1 MRFGGDDFDDDGRN
15 NNNNDHHHNHHRVRQ
30 FSHVEGN
37 YATSVKIRWRLTRRE
52 KRLVDDFVRELQ
64 LFFSSSSSSSSNASS
79 NSTLMR
85 RVRVRELLKSS
96 SETDEDDD
104 TMMMHV
110 SLSRTFPIRKE
121 QRDPYRARLKTRLGE
136 QIERLLYRPIE
147 KNEEE
152 THNKHDDDD
161 ENKQKSFESSVL
173 ELKRMKVFVNDARTT
188 TFVALCEKNGEDAR
202 LKNNGSGRVRDMIR
216 AVNEV
221 NEQFGFPK
229 YEYEP
234 CVIPHA
240 SFCYADGDWEEEMR
254 RAVEAVV
261 QKRAKEKQDAIEV
274 TCKTDAI
281 DLCIS
286 GWEPK
291 KVFSSER
298 LPPPPI

>member
-1 MRFGGDDFDDDGRN
+1 MRPGGDDDDDGRN
-15 NNNNDHHHNHHRVRQ
+15 NDHRVRQ

-37 YATSVKIRWRLTRRE
+37 YATSVKIRWQLTRRE
-52 KRLVDDFVRELQ
+52 KRMVDDVVRELQ
-64 LFFSSSSSSSSNASS
+64 LFFSSSNSSSS
-79 NSTLMR
+79 STLMR
-85 RVRVRELLKSS
+85 RVRVRELLSS
-96 SETDEDDD
+96 SETEEDNDD
-104 TMMMHV
+104 KMVHV

-121 QRDPYRARLKTRLGE
+121 QRDPYRARLKTKLGE
-136 QIERLLYRPIE
+136 QIERLFCPK

-152 THNKHDDDD
+152 TQKH
-161 ENKQKSFESSVL
+161 ERHCFIL
-173 ELKRMKVFVNDARTT
+173 ELKRMKVFINDARTT

-202 LKNNGSGRVRDMIR
+202 LKNGSGRVRDMIR

-240 SFCYADGDWEEEMR
+240 SFCYADGDWGEEMR

>member
-1 MRFGGDDFDDDGRN
+1 
-15 NNNNDHHHNHHRVRQ
+15 
-30 FSHVEGN
+30 
-37 YATSVKIRWRLTRRE
+37 
-52 KRLVDDFVRELQ
+52 
-64 LFFSSSSSSSSNASS
+64 
-79 NSTLMR
+79 MR

-136 QIERLLYRPIE
+136 QIERLFYRPIE

>member
-1 MRFGGDDFDDDGRN
+1 MRGGDDDFDDGGH
-15 NNNNDHHHNHHRVRQ
+15 NNNDRVRQ

-52 KRLVDDFVRELQ
+52 KRLVDDVVRELQ
-64 LFFSSSSSSSSNASS
+64 LFFSSNSS
-79 NSTLMR
+79 STLMR

-104 TMMMHV
+104 KMMHV

-136 QIERLLYRPIE
+136 QIERLLYCPIE

>member
-1 MRFGGDDFDDDGRN
+1 MRFGGDDDDDFDDGRN
-15 NNNNDHHHNHHRVRQ
+15 NNNNDHHHRVRQ

-52 KRLVDDFVRELQ
+52 KRLVDDVVRELQ
-64 LFFSSSSSSSSNASS
+64 LFFSSSSSSSNASS
-79 NSTLMR
+79 NNSTLMR

-104 TMMMHV
+104 KMMMHV

-136 QIERLLYRPIE
+136 QIERLFCPK

-152 THNKHDDDD
+152 TQKQND
-161 ENKQKSFESSVL
+161 ERQSFAVL

-254 RAVEAVV
+254 KAVEAVV
-261 QKRAKEKQDAIEV
+261 QKRAKEKQVAIEV

>member
-1 MRFGGDDFDDDGRN
+1 
-15 NNNNDHHHNHHRVRQ
+15 
-30 FSHVEGN
+30 
-37 YATSVKIRWRLTRRE
+37 
-52 KRLVDDFVRELQ
+52 
-64 LFFSSSSSSSSNASS
+64 
-79 NSTLMR
+79 MR

-104 TMMMHV
+104 KMMHV

-136 QIERLLYRPIE
+136 QIERLFCPK

-152 THNKHDDDD
+152 TQKHDD
-161 ENKQKSFESSVL
+161 ERQSFAVL

-202 LKNNGSGRVRDMIR
+202 LKNGSGRVRDMIR

>member
-1 MRFGGDDFDDDGRN
+1 M
-15 NNNNDHHHNHHRVRQ
+15 
-30 FSHVEGN
+30 
-37 YATSVKIRWRLTRRE
+37 
-52 KRLVDDFVRELQ
+52 
-64 LFFSSSSSSSSNASS
+64 
-79 NSTLMR
+79 
-85 RVRVRELLKSS
+85 RELLKS

-104 TMMMHV
+104 KMMHV

-136 QIERLLYRPIE
+136 QIERLFYCPK

-152 THNKHDDDD
+152 THKHDD
-161 ENKQKSFESSVL
+161 ENKQKSFESVL

>member
-1 MRFGGDDFDDDGRN
+1 MRGGDDDFDDGGH
-15 NNNNDHHHNHHRVRQ
+15 NNNDRVRQ

-52 KRLVDDFVRELQ
+52 KRMVDDVVRELQ
-64 LFFSSSSSSSSNASS
+64 LFFSSNSS
-79 NSTLMR
+79 STLMR

-96 SETDEDDD
+96 SETDENDDK
-104 TMMMHV
+104 MMHV

-136 QIERLLYRPIE
+136 QIERLLYCPIE

>member
-1 MRFGGDDFDDDGRN
+1 
-15 NNNNDHHHNHHRVRQ
+15 
-30 FSHVEGN
+30 
-37 YATSVKIRWRLTRRE
+37 
-52 KRLVDDFVRELQ
+52 
-64 LFFSSSSSSSSNASS
+64 
-79 NSTLMR
+79 MR

-96 SETDEDDD
+96 ETDEDDD
-104 TMMMHV
+104 KMMMHV

-136 QIERLLYRPIE
+136 QIERLLYCPIE

-161 ENKQKSFESSVL
+161 ENKEKSFESSVL

-188 TFVALCEKNGEDAR
+188 TFVALCEKNGEDAK

>member
-1 MRFGGDDFDDDGRN
+1 
-15 NNNNDHHHNHHRVRQ
+15 
-30 FSHVEGN
+30 
-37 YATSVKIRWRLTRRE
+37 
-52 KRLVDDFVRELQ
+52 
-64 LFFSSSSSSSSNASS
+64 
-79 NSTLMR
+79 MR
-85 RVRVRELLKSS
+85 RVRVRELLSS
-96 SETDEDDD
+96 SETEEDNDD
-104 TMMMHV
+104 KMVHV

-136 QIERLLYRPIE
+136 QIERLFCPK

-152 THNKHDDDD
+152 TQKHD
-161 ENKQKSFESSVL
+161 ERQSFAL

-188 TFVALCEKNGEDAR
+188 TFVALCEKNGEDAK

>member
-1 MRFGGDDFDDDGRN
+1 MRGGDDDFDDGGH
-15 NNNNDHHHNHHRVRQ
+15 NNNDRVRQ

-52 KRLVDDFVRELQ
+52 KRMVDDVVRELQ

-79 NSTLMR
+79 STLR

-104 TMMMHV
+104 KMMHV

-136 QIERLLYRPIE
+136 QIERLLCPK
-147 KNEEE
+147 KN
-152 THNKHDDDD
+152 D
-161 ENKQKSFESSVL
+161 ERQKSFAVL

-188 TFVALCEKNGEDAR
+188 TFVALCEKNGEDAK

>member
-1 MRFGGDDFDDDGRN
+1 MRFGGDDFDDGRNNN
-15 NNNNDHHHNHHRVRQ
+15 NNNNDHHHHHRVRQ

-52 KRLVDDFVRELQ
+52 KRLVDDVVRELQ
-64 LFFSSSSSSSSNASS
+64 LFFSSSSSNASSS

-104 TMMMHV
+104 KMMMHV

-136 QIERLLYRPIE
+136 QIERLFCPK

-152 THNKHDDDD
+152 THKHDD
-161 ENKQKSFESSVL
+161 ERQKSFESVL